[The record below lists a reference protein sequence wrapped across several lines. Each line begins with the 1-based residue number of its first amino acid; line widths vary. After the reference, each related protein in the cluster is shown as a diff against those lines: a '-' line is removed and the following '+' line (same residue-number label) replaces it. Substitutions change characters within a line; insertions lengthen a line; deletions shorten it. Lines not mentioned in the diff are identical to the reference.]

1 MKARIVK
8 RTDTAGEVRY
18 VIQQRHFLFRW
29 WWVDAW
35 INDPAGACCRD
46 DFFTLE
52 EAQRHLCYFD
62 GTPTTEEIVSGL
74 GK

>member
-8 RTDTAGEVRY
+8 RTD
-18 VIQQRHFLFRW
+18 
-29 WWVDAW
+29 
-35 INDPAGACCRD
+35 PAGACCQD

-62 GTPTTEEIVSGL
+62 GTPTREEVVR
-74 GK
+74 